1 MMNQR
6 PLSSPDRRGK
16 LVRNTVAVLLGINV
30 SVLVFAGLVIGIS
43 RLPALP
49 RGGGQGWNWLATLI
63 IGGTALVAIVMGALV
78 IRGVTFHLRS
88 AQGRAARLERG
99 LLPEGDPPGQR
110 LGRSQLVPSR
120 TRDDPPLG

>member
-1 MMNQR
+1 
-6 PLSSPDRRGK
+6 
-16 LVRNTVAVLLGINV
+16 VAVLLGINV

-43 RLPALP
+43 RFPALP

-63 IGGTALVAIVMGALV
+63 IGGPVLVAIVMGALV
-78 IRGVTFHLRS
+78 IRGVTFYLRI

-110 LGRSQLVPSR
+110 LGRSQLAPSR
-120 TRDDPPLG
+120 TRDDPPLR